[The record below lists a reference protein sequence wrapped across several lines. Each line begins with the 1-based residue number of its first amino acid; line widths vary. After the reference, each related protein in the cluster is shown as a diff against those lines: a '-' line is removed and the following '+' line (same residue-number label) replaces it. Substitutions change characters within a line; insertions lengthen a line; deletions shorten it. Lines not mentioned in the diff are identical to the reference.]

1 MRLGS
6 REAACPPGA
15 TRTPH
20 WQLLWCCLRRS
31 SPHQRT
37 GASCLSNEPNNRVCH
52 LLAGIK
58 WKVLVVAGETAT
70 KSVKNSLKT
79 HRLVFIRAGEGKNKQ
94 NMSFC
99 VSLRRALHAAAP
111 ASSIPGTGLA
121 GPQGAPQPMPAI
133 PSAGGQS
140 CARPR
145 LRFFLVSGHFLSTP
159 RSWPGSDPSAS
170 HGDTCCW
177 NKLLFLWVTL
187 VVFYTYC
194 WKMNSH
200 FYAKRFYC
208 DIRKR

>member
-111 ASSIPGTGLA
+111 ASSVPRDR
-121 GPQGAPQPMPAI
+121 
-133 PSAGGQS
+133 AGGS
-140 CARPR
+140 
-145 LRFFLVSGHFLSTP
+145 
-159 RSWPGSDPSAS
+159 PGCPTAHAS
-170 HGDTCCW
+170 HPLCRRTELCPPRAS
-177 NKLLFLWVTL
+177 LFPCKWALSKHPTQLAWQ
-187 VVFYTYC
+187 
-194 WKMNSH
+194 
-200 FYAKRFYC
+200 
-208 DIRKR
+208 